1 MVYLTRK
8 VPPLSTATPIPVR
21 SPLTSALA
29 GATAVLIGGSSG
41 IGLAAG
47 VLLRSVGARVV
58 LVGRDPDRLAAA
70 VSRVRSAGPD
80 GDADDAVL
88 AVAGDGGDERVL
100 AEAFDRAGQVDH
112 VYVTAGGV
120 GGTGPVTELSV
131 DRIRTS
137 FDSRLGAAFTA
148 ARAAATR
155 LPAGGSLTFSSGIL
169 VVRPAPGM
177 SAPLSVAGAVETL
190 TTALAVELAPARLR
204 VNAIRYGRIDTPL
217 LRSVPGHD
225 TDDAIAAA
233 GSTTPLGR
241 VGTAEEAAATA
252 LFLMANNYVTG
263 QIVTVDGGETL
274 T

>member
-1 MVYLTRK
+1 M
-8 VPPLSTATPIPVR
+8 STAAPIPVR

-131 DRIRTS
+131 DQIRTS

-177 SAPLSVAGAVETL
+177 TAPLSLAGAVETL

-233 GSTTPLGR
+233 GATTPLGR

-263 QIVTVDGGETL
+263 QIITIDGGETL